1 MPKRCAAI
9 RQQAVN
15 RGTHCARRGPGA
27 HRLLMAS
34 PPNPTQRVILTL
46 GLAACASVL
55 AGRALDPLVAEI
67 GAEFGAAAATVA
79 LLGSAYALPY
89 ALVQPVLGPVG
100 DAIGKRRVIRACLV
114 LLALTLLV
122 SAAAPDLLS
131 LSILRVLAG
140 AAAGGVF
147 PLAIALIGDLV
158 PIEKRQVALSRLLVA
173 GLTGSAAGGLL
184 AIFVAPVFGWRSVLL
199 VCAAATL
206 AAVLALRGRDQVPP
220 GSRPN
225 LMEALARYRAMLGL
239 RAARIL
245 YAAVF
250 VEGALVFGVFPF
262 IAPLLI
268 ERGLGGTAEAGF
280 ALAGFAAGGFLF
292 GVLAP
297 WLLRRFGQGGVVAL
311 GGGMASLGMA
321 GLALLPVVTALAG
334 TCLLLGLGFYMIHS
348 AIQTRVTEL
357 VPQARG
363 SAVALHA
370 FCFFLGQSLGPVLLG
385 LGWGLIGPGPS
396 LLAAAAGLLALS
408 IWLAAP
414 GDEKAPR

>member
-1 MPKRCAAI
+1 MAAPPDP
-9 RQQAVN
+9 
-15 RGTHCARRGPGA
+15 TRR
-27 HRLLMAS
+27 L
-34 PPNPTQRVILTL
+34 ILTL

-55 AGRALDPLVAEI
+55 AGRALDPLVDEI

-79 LLGSAYALPY
+79 LLGTAYALPY
-89 ALVQPVLGPVG
+89 ALVQPVLGPIG

-114 LLALTLLV
+114 LLAITLLV
-122 SAAAPDLLS
+122 SAAAPDLAS

-184 AIFVAPVFGWRSVLL
+184 AVFVAPVFGWRSVLV
-199 VCAAATL
+199 VCAAITL
-206 AAVLALRGRDQVPP
+206 AAVLTLRGRDPAP

-225 LMEALARYRAMLGL
+225 PAAALARYRAILGL

-245 YAAVF
+245 YATVF
-250 VEGALVFGVFPF
+250 IEGTLVFGAFPF
-262 IAPLLI
+262 VAPLLI
-268 ERGLGGTAEAGF
+268 ERGLGGTAEAGV

-292 GVLAP
+292 GALAP
-297 WLLRRFGQGGVVAL
+297 WLLRRFGQSAVVAL
-311 GGGMASLGMA
+311 GGGMASLGLT
-321 GLALLPVVTALAG
+321 GLALLPVITALAAA
-334 TCLLLGLGFYMIHS
+334 CLLLGLGFYMIHS

-357 VPQARG
+357 VPEARG

-370 FCFFLGQSLGPVLLG
+370 FCFFLGQSLGPVVLG
-385 LGWGLIGPGPS
+385 FGWALVGPTPS
-396 LLAAAAGLLALS
+396 LLLAAAGLLALAFG
-408 IWLAAP
+408 LARQAP
-414 GDEKAPR
+414 ARPGEAVR

>member
-1 MPKRCAAI
+1 MAAPPDP
-9 RQQAVN
+9 
-15 RGTHCARRGPGA
+15 TRR
-27 HRLLMAS
+27 L
-34 PPNPTQRVILTL
+34 ILTL

-67 GAEFGAAAATVA
+67 GAEFGVAAATVA
-79 LLGSAYALPY
+79 LLGTAYALPY

-122 SAAAPDLLS
+122 SAAAPDLFS
-131 LSILRVLAG
+131 LPVMRVLAG

-147 PLAIALIGDLV
+147 PLAIALVGDLV

-184 AIFVAPVFGWRSVLL
+184 AVFVAPVFGWRSVLL
-199 VCAAATL
+199 VCAAVTL
-206 AAVLALRGRDQVPP
+206 AAVLTLRGRDQLPS
-220 GSRPN
+220 GSRVN
-225 LMEALARYRAMLGL
+225 LAEALARYRAILGL

-245 YAAVF
+245 YATVF
-250 VEGALVFGVFPF
+250 IEGALVFGVFPF
-262 IAPLLI
+262 VAPLLI
-268 ERGLGGTAEAGF
+268 ERGLGGTAEAGV

-292 GVLAP
+292 GALAP
-297 WLLRRFGQGGVVAL
+297 WMLRRFGQGGVVAL
-311 GGGMASLGMA
+311 GGGMASLGIA
-321 GLALLPVVTALAG
+321 GLALLPVVTALAA

-370 FCFFLGQSLGPVLLG
+370 FCFFLGQSLGPVALG
-385 LGWGLIGPGPS
+385 LGWALIGPTPS
-396 LLAAAAGLLALS
+396 LLLAAAGLLALALG
-408 IWLAAP
+408 LARQAP
-414 GDEKAPR
+414 ARPSV

>member
-1 MPKRCAAI
+1 MGA
-9 RQQAVN
+9 
-15 RGTHCARRGPGA
+15 HPGA
-27 HRLLMAS
+27 MAS
-34 PPNPTQRVILTL
+34 PPDPTRRLILTL

-79 LLGSAYALPY
+79 LLGTAYALPY

-114 LLALTLLV
+114 LLAITLLV
-122 SAAAPDLLS
+122 SAAAPDLFS
-131 LSILRVLAG
+131 LSVMRVLAG

-184 AIFVAPVFGWRSVLL
+184 AVFVAPLFGWRSVLL
-199 VCAAATL
+199 VCAAVTL
-206 AAVLALRGRDQVPP
+206 AAVLTLRGRDPAP
-220 GSRPN
+220 GRRLN
-225 LMEALARYRAMLGL
+225 LAEALARYRAILGL

-245 YAAVF
+245 YATVF
-250 VEGALVFGVFPF
+250 IEGALVFGVFPF

-268 ERGLGGTAEAGF
+268 ERGLGGTAEAGV

-292 GVLAP
+292 GALAP
-297 WLLRRFGQGGVVAL
+297 WMLRRFGQGGVVAL
-311 GGGMASLGMA
+311 GGGLAAFGLA
-321 GLALLPVVTALAG
+321 GLALLPVVTALAA

-357 VPQARG
+357 VPEARG

-370 FCFFLGQSLGPVLLG
+370 FCFFLGQSLGPVAFG
-385 LGWGLIGPGPS
+385 FGWALIGATPS
-396 LLAAAAGLLALS
+396 LLLAAAGLLALALG
-408 IWLAAP
+408 LARQAP
-414 GDEKAPR
+414 ARPGV

>member
-1 MPKRCAAI
+1 MAPPLDP
-9 RQQAVN
+9 
-15 RGTHCARRGPGA
+15 TRR
-27 HRLLMAS
+27 L
-34 PPNPTQRVILTL
+34 ILTL

-67 GAEFGAAAATVA
+67 GAEFGAPAATVA
-79 LLGSAYALPY
+79 LLGTAYALPY

-114 LLALTLLV
+114 LLAITLLV

-131 LSILRVLAG
+131 LSVMRVLAG

-147 PLAIALIGDLV
+147 PLAIALVGDLV

-173 GLTGSAAGGLL
+173 GLTGSASGGLL
-184 AIFVAPVFGWRSVLL
+184 AVFVAPMLGWRSVLV
-199 VCAAATL
+199 VCATVTL
-206 AAVLALRGRDQVPP
+206 AAVLTLRGRDQVPP

-225 LMEALARYRAMLGL
+225 LAEALARYRAILGL

-245 YAAVF
+245 YATVF
-250 VEGALVFGVFPF
+250 VEGTLVFGVFPF
-262 IAPLLI
+262 VAPLLI
-268 ERGLGGTAEAGF
+268 ERGLGGTAEAGV

-292 GVLAP
+292 GALAP
-297 WLLRRFGQGGVVAL
+297 WMLRRFGQSGVVAL
-311 GGGMASLGMA
+311 GGGMASLGLT
-321 GLALLPVVTALAG
+321 GLALLPVVTVLAG
-334 TCLLLGLGFYMIHS
+334 ACLLLGLGFYMIHS

-370 FCFFLGQSLGPVLLG
+370 FCFFLGQSLGPVAFG
-385 LGWGLIGPGPS
+385 VGWALIGPTPS
-396 LLAAAAGLLALS
+396 LLLAAAGLLALALG
-408 IWLAAP
+408 LARQAP
-414 GDEKAPR
+414 AQSGGAAR